1 MLLESVDPTSTRRA
15 IIHVI
20 GGEEVPIGVLSSL
33 VGNLQGVFKEGTDT
47 AISVSLSNSDNL
59 GVHLMASIEGKTRFD
74 KYDPISELIPKENVL
89 DWDEMD
95 SAPDIEIK
103 IPDLE

>member
-1 MLLESVDPTSTRRA
+1 
-15 IIHVI
+15 
-20 GGEEVPIGVLSSL
+20 
-33 VGNLQGVFKEGTDT
+33 LQGLFKEGTDT
-47 AISVSLSNSDNL
+47 AISVSLSSSDNL

-74 KYDPISELIPKENVL
+74 KYDPISELISKENVL

-95 SAPDIEIK
+95 SSPDIEIK